1 MMNAMP
7 QEGLYARS
15 VGRGNVRVHHLTIL
29 PVAGESPAQLGARAA
44 RAVLDRQAS
53 VAWMLVFGPARDREA
68 LLGALEAALGPA
80 GFPVTWVVGPDCT
93 GGGLAGIELTA
104 VSGTAVRI
112 IATPGGVG
120 AVYEDEYASYCWLG
134 GVGPDQLDVAP
145 GQQAQQAYDNAKGL
159 LHQAGMGLA
168 DLARTWLY
176 NDAITA
182 WYAQF
187 NAVRTEHYRAA
198 GVLDRLIPA
207 STGIGAPNPSGSALT
222 LAGLALRPRQPG
234 VSVQV
239 VPSPLQGPAT
249 AYGSFFSRAVEIA
262 TPASRTLLIS
272 GTAGIDPAG
281 ETVSLGDV
289 SGQIRCTLEVV
300 EALLASRGM
309 AWRDVTRA
317 VGYFKYA
324 ADAGAFGAF
333 AGRDEMGALP
343 LLITHCDICRDDLL
357 FEMELDAVA
366 G

>member
-1 MMNAMP
+1 MINAMP
-7 QEGLYARS
+7 QDGLYARS

-29 PVAGESPAQLGARAA
+29 PVAGDNAAGLGARAA

-53 VAWMLVFGPARDREA
+53 VAWMLVFAPAREREA
-68 LLGALEAALGPA
+68 LLGALAAALGSVA
-80 GFPVTWVVGPDCT
+80 FPVTWVIGPNCT
-93 GGGLAGIELTA
+93 GGGVAGIELTA
-104 VSGTAVRI
+104 VSGTTVR
-112 IATPGGVG
+112 TLSSPGGAG
-120 AVYEDEYASYCWLG
+120 AVFEDEYATYCWLG
-134 GVGPDQLDVAP
+134 GVGPDRIDDTP
-145 GQQAQQAYDNAKGL
+145 EQQARQTYANTQGL
-159 LHQAGMGLA
+159 LLQAGMGLA

-198 GVLDRLIPA
+198 GVLERLIPA

-249 AYGSFFSRAVEIA
+249 EYGSFFSRAVEIA
-262 TPASRTLLIS
+262 SPASRTLLIS

-289 SGQIRCTLEVV
+289 AGQIDCTLEVV
-300 EALLASRGM
+300 KALLASRGM
-309 AWRDVTRA
+309 GWGDVTRA
-317 VGYFKYA
+317 VGYFKHA
-324 ADAGAFGAF
+324 ADAGAFNACARR
-333 AGRDEMGALP
+333 AGLGPLP
-343 LLITHCDICRDDLL
+343 LLITHCDICRDNLL
-357 FEMELDAVA
+357 FELELDAVA